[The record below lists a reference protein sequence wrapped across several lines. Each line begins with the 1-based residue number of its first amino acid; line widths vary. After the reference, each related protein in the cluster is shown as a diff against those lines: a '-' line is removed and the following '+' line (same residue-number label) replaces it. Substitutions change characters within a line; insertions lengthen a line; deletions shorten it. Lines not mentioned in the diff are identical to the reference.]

1 VQRKVIVG
9 RVSGLFGV
17 HGWVKV
23 FSYTEPR
30 EMIASYRNW
39 FIGSEKSWQPYEIA
53 EGKKHGKGVVVRVSG
68 IADRDQAAELVGSDI
83 AVDRDTFPAS
93 GKDKYYWTDLIGL
106 NVATVDGQDLGK
118 VAGLMET
125 GANDV
130 LVVEEVVEG
139 ADGCERQRLI
149 PFVTGE
155 VVTDVDLDG
164 GRIVV
169 DWDPDF

>member
-1 VQRKVIVG
+1 MQRKVIVG

-17 HGWVKV
+17 SGWVKV
-23 FSYTEPR
+23 YSYTEPR
-30 EMIASYRNW
+30 EFIVSYRNW
-39 FIGSEKSWQPYEIA
+39 FIGSDKSWQPYEVA
-53 EGKKHGKGVVVRVSG
+53 EGKRHGKGVIVRVSG

-83 AVDRDTFPAS
+83 AVDRDAFPDS
-93 GKDKYYWTDLIGL
+93 GKDKYYWIDLIGL
-106 NVATVDGQDLGK
+106 NVATVDGRELGK

-130 LVVEEVVEG
+130 LVVEEIVEG
-139 ADGCERQRLI
+139 AAKAERQRLI

-155 VVTDVDLDG
+155 VVRDVDLDG